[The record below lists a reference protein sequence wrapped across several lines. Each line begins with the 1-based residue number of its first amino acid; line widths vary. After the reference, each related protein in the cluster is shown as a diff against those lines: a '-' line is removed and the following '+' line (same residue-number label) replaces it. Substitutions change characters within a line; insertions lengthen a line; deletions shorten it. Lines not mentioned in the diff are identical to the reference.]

1 MKDNIISNKSET
13 VFLLRLDVLAI
24 LLIILGLISLFI
36 GVIHI
41 PVAQLLKLSK
51 DEIDVLILARMPRT
65 VSIIITGMSLSI
77 CGLVMQQLTQNKFV
91 SPTTAGTMDCAKFG
105 ILISIIFFA
114 GSSFLTQVFI
124 ASFFALLG
132 SLIFLQILNK
142 IRVKDVIFVPLI
154 GLMFGG
160 IISSV
165 STFFAYQ
172 LNLIQ
177 NMQSWLQGNFS
188 NLMQGS
194 YEALYISMPLLVLV
208 YFYANK
214 ITIVGMGKDM
224 ALNLGISYKFIM
236 NLGLIIVAVISSV
249 VILTVGVIPFLGLII
264 PNIVSIYKGD
274 NLKDNIATITLLGA
288 VFLLLCDIFSRLIIA
303 PFEVPIS
310 LTVGIVGSFIF
321 AFILLKRRAYD

>member
-1 MKDNIISNKSET
+1 M
-13 VFLLRLDVLAI
+13 FLLRLDVLAI